1 MYPALTHPALTHRD
15 ASQSQEARRLFWE
28 WLETE
33 HYTKDGHATHGWDRN
48 DPTTWTDES
57 MGEGQELG
65 RGGDGVMGAG
75 IAQSQLDSF
84 CQGTKRGCRT
94 AAHCDAF
101 WYVRTLPGII
111 GGFAAAYGTDDL
123 VTAFDRMS
131 VQRPST
137 CGSEAVQSIK
147 RGDEA
152 FDQRHLHTHFN
163 QDVSRHDVA
172 GL

>member
-75 IAQSQLDSF
+75 TAVPTRLVFVWGLNELPHSCALRRLLVRAHAARHHRRLR
-84 CQGTKRGCRT
+84 RG
-94 AAHCDAF
+94 
-101 WYVRTLPGII
+101 L
-111 GGFAAAYGTDDL
+111 
-123 VTAFDRMS
+123 
-131 VQRPST
+131 
-137 CGSEAVQSIK
+137 
-147 RGDEA
+147 
-152 FDQRHLHTHFN
+152 RH
-163 QDVSRHDVA
+163 R
-172 GL
+172 

>member
-65 RGGDGVMGAG
+65 RGGDGVMGA
-75 IAQSQLDSF
+75 
-84 CQGTKRGCRT
+84 

-137 CGSEAVQSIK
+137 CGSQAVQSIK